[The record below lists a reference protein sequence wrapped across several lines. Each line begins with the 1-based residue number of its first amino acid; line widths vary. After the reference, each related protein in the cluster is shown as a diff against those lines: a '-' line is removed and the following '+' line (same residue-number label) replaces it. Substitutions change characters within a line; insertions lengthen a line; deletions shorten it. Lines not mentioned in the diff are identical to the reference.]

1 MDVDNIVSQLIEEI
15 SKEWRETGYF
25 GDARSDPGM
34 VYAVA
39 RRFGEDLEGKLA
51 RIEHLEKELAK
62 YENMEKEATSD
73 LKKVA
78 ANTQKPFRPCLHD
91 KCSACH
97 GTYVRDNGTRCVHY
111 ISCSCPRCSNH
122 STNVSY

>member
-1 MDVDNIVSQLIEEI
+1 MC
-15 SKEWRETGYF
+15 KESYLK
-25 GDARSDPGM
+25 
-34 VYAVA
+34 
-39 RRFGEDLEGKLA
+39 DL
-51 RIEHLEKELAK
+51 LAK
-62 YENMEKEATSD
+62 QAAH

-78 ANTQKPFRPCLHD
+78 ANTEKPFRPCLHD